1 MPNDDRIIDRELI
14 TELTE
19 LTKHYKSLSV
29 SDGSSLIRD
38 DVSGFVKSLQDI
50 NPEET
55 TYSQISKLA
64 KQGGELLVTLS
75 TPEQQAEYAFVSGM
89 LQRLRETRAYQATD
103 RIRGAHIPH
112 IAKFLP
118 LSALNK
124 LVDVNIDFKAFS
136 ETERLGQLLFLRI
149 IEGNERA
156 IKAILQ
162 TDPELMRYRGNITN
176 ALGQTF
182 KNVNAFELALHP
194 HQLAYLNVRGTL
206 SDAEEAKRR
215 VDAIFIQPYSEE
227 IKRAIK
233 ENLGQQLL
241 HHAIR
246 GNQQAVVEIL
256 TRYPEIL
263 KYRGNIV
270 DESGREFKDVTA
282 FKLVLWALDVHHMV
296 PAMLA
301 CVTQNKKG
309 EELGPELSE
318 QYEAVTKEGGGVHY
332 TIGCGLLKVSKDP
345 SQLPEFER
353 NLFLNQ
359 LLDCHNGC
367 IQFGDK
373 LFYFNNHRSPKVL
386 QAITDTNDIKA
397 LQRIMNREDRP
408 LKQDTLQITSQED
421 ELRVIELVS
430 VSRHMFQEK
439 HYDFTPLIT
448 ALQEY
453 VRNYPNWTN
462 EECIAHW
469 CTVVGLL
476 QRYMPAHVAQHYC
489 NPNESFDPTGDGRTP
504 PTFKEQILKRTLI
517 LYNYQVNK
525 PVPWWARPGV
535 GISKV
540 LGNDFGSVRGC
551 ARGGAGV
558 EWTVAVGAGGRRDA
572 APSIDFVALTA
583 LCEMRTSELLE
594 LKQQLDL
601 LQKPDAGSEPA
612 RCSL

>member
-1 MPNDDRIIDRELI
+1 MPNNDRIIDRKLI

-19 LTKHYKSLSV
+19 LIKHYKSLSD
-29 SDGSSLIRD
+29 SDRSSLTRD
-38 DVSGFVKSLQDI
+38 GISGFVIALQEI

-64 KQGGELLVTLS
+64 KQGRELLVSLS
-75 TPEQQAEYAFVSGM
+75 TPEQQDEFTFVSEM
-89 LQRLRETRAYQATD
+89 LQRLRETKAYQATD

-118 LSALNK
+118 PQALK
-124 LVDVNIDFKAFS
+124 TLADVNIDFEAFS
-136 ETERLGQLLFLRI
+136 EMERLGQLLFIRI

-156 IKAILQ
+156 IKSILQ
-162 TDPELMRYRGNITN
+162 RYPELMRYRGNITN

-194 HQLAYLNVRGTL
+194 HQLADLTVSAKL
-206 SDAEEAKRR
+206 SDAEKAKRR
-215 VDAIFIQPYSEE
+215 VDAIFSQSYSEE
-227 IKRAIK
+227 IKQAVK

-256 TRYPEIL
+256 KRYPELL
-263 KYRGNIV
+263 KYRGNVV
-270 DESGREFKDVTA
+270 DNSGREFKNVTA
-282 FKLVLWALDVHHMV
+282 FELALWALDVHHMV

-309 EELGPELSE
+309 EELSPELSE
-318 QYEAVTKEGGGVHY
+318 QYEAVTKKGGGVHY

-345 SQLPEFER
+345 SQLSAAER
-353 NLFLNQ
+353 NELLNR

-367 IQFGDK
+367 IQFGAK
-373 LFYFNNHRSPKVL
+373 LFYFNNHSSPKSL
-386 QAITDTNDIKA
+386 LEITDTHHIKA
-397 LQRIMNREDRP
+397 LQSIMDRKDRP
-408 LKQDTLQITSQED
+408 LEQDKLQITNQED
-421 ELRVIELVS
+421 VLRVIENVS
-430 VSRHMFQEK
+430 GSRHIFKEE
-439 HYDFTPLIT
+439 HYDFTPLT
-448 ALQEY
+448 SALEEY
-453 VRNYPNWTN
+453 VSNYPNWTD
-462 EECIAHW
+462 EQCIAHW

-504 PTFKEQILKRTLI
+504 PTFNEQTLKRTLI
-517 LYNYQVNK
+517 LLNYLENK
-525 PVPWWARPGV
+525 LVHWWAMGV
-535 GISKV
+535 GGSSEV
-540 LGNDFGSVRGC
+540 LGIDFGNCRAGQYVREG
-551 ARGGAGV
+551 RGG
-558 EWTVAVGAGGRRDA
+558 VAVRQGLWGASPDL
-572 APSIDFVALTA
+572 VALTA

-594 LKQQLDL
+594 LKQQLDS

-612 RCSL
+612 RCSV